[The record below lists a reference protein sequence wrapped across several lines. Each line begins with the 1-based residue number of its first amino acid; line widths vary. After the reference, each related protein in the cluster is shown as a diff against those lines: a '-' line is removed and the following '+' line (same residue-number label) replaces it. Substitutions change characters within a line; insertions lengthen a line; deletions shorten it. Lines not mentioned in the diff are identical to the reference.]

1 MGSGIRDQTGLVLW
15 ENGDG
20 EALIHA
26 FRGRPAFPEEVTENP
41 TFKAQHKIRSG
52 LTERRAPAVWPHCNG
67 EFRRNSTKAG
77 SCRAS

>member
-52 LTERRAPAVWPHCNG
+52 LTERRAPAVW
-67 EFRRNSTKAG
+67 RNSGESQQKPEAAERH
-77 SCRAS
+77 SS